1 MMYVILGAIL
11 EDSTVEKKKWLC
23 LATVLLFLAASVS
36 LMAQSNE
43 VMDDFLEEEM
53 ASFGRTA
60 YFALLAV
67 ELIAEDASV
76 DQALAVLDQQGW
88 GVKVKKGDDTI
99 NMGEF
104 SFLIMKALD
113 IPGGLMYKL
122 APGTR
127 YASRELVY
135 LGIVPGRNRPGRTP
149 SGEEVLSILGRALE
163 WKEERS

>member
-11 EDSTVEKKKWLC
+11 EDSTVEKKWLC
-23 LATVLLFLAASVS
+23 LITVLLFLAASVS

-43 VMDDFLEEEM
+43 VMDDFLEEEN

-60 YFALLAV
+60 YFILLAAN
-67 ELIAEDASV
+67 LIAEDASV
-76 DQALAVLDQQGW
+76 DQALSVLDQQGW
-88 GVKVKKGDDTI
+88 GVKVKKSDDTI
-99 NMGEF
+99 TMGEF
-104 SFLIMKALD
+104 SFLIMKALK

-122 APGTR
+122 APGSR

-149 SGEEVLSILGRALE
+149 SGDEVLSILGRALE

>member
-1 MMYVILGAIL
+1 MV
-11 EDSTVEKKKWLC
+11 KKCLC
-23 LATVLLFLAASVS
+23 LATVLLFLAVSVS

-43 VMDDFLEEEM
+43 VMDDFLEEEK

-60 YFALLAV
+60 YFTLLAV
-67 ELIAEDASV
+67 NLIAEDASV
-76 DQALAVLDQQGW
+76 DQALSVLDQQGW

-104 SFLIMKALD
+104 SFLIMRALD

-122 APGTR
+122 VPGAR

-149 SGEEVLSILGRALE
+149 SGDEVLSILGRALE

>member
-11 EDSTVEKKKWLC
+11 EDSTVDKKWLC
-23 LATVLLFLAASVS
+23 LVTVLLFLAASVS

-43 VMDDFLEEEM
+43 VMDDFLEEEE

-60 YFALLAV
+60 YFTLLAV
-67 ELIAEDASV
+67 NLIAEDASV
-76 DQALAVLDQQGW
+76 DQALSVLDQQGW

-99 NMGEF
+99 TMGEF
-104 SFLIMKALD
+104 SFLIMKALE

-122 APGTR
+122 APGSR

-135 LGIVPGRNRPGRTP
+135 LGIVPGRNRPGRAP